1 MEVVIFLFLISS
13 CYGSLLDIFGRE
25 QSVGVEGTLLCNGKA
40 AAGVDLLLYDIEV
53 LENTA
58 LHRGRTDKSGHFKLW
73 GTKIETTDIEP
84 ELLLYHQCNFKQKNP
99 YCAKKKRIPIPSKY
113 IVQGTSV
120 KKYYNIGRLDLSS
133 NKWDDG
139 FKRCHLYSGIIN

>member
-40 AAGVDLLLYDIEV
+40 AAGVDLLLYDIE
-53 LENTA
+53 
-58 LHRGRTDKSGHFKLW
+58 
-73 GTKIETTDIEP
+73 
-84 ELLLYHQCNFKQKNP
+84 NP